1 MRRKNDFAAEMI
13 PIRLIISIAIIAA
26 IALMIGVGFR
36 NLSITSAENQIEIE
50 CRTLESKLYTMMGSG
65 VARDVDEINAGDGT
79 KRSITFN
86 LPDSLMYLAF
96 GVDPD
101 ADNDGELETGLTE
114 NGSAIFYRVSGGSKH
129 VLWLTQDEYRFREG
143 KYIDGKWVINGD
155 GQGYIITSGGSTTLT
170 FELVQKNHEIYILIQ
185 ATDTIDP

>member
-1 MRRKNDFAAEMI
+1 M
-13 PIRLIISIAIIAA
+13 
-26 IALMIGVGFR
+26 V
-36 NLSITSAENQIEIE
+36 
-50 CRTLESKLYTMMGSG
+50 Y
-65 VARDVDEINAGDGT
+65 
-79 KRSITFN
+79 
-86 LPDSLMYLAF
+86 
-96 GVDPD
+96 
-101 ADNDGELETGLTE
+101 LTE

-155 GQGYIITSGGSTTLT
+155 GQGFIITSGGVTTLT

>member
-1 MRRKNDFAAEMI
+1 
-13 PIRLIISIAIIAA
+13 
-26 IALMIGVGFR
+26 
-36 NLSITSAENQIEIE
+36 
-50 CRTLESKLYTMMGSG
+50 
-65 VARDVDEINAGDGT
+65 
-79 KRSITFN
+79 
-86 LPDSLMYLAF
+86 MYLAF

-101 ADNDGELETGLTE
+101 SDNNGELETGLTE

>member
-36 NLSITSAENQIEIE
+36 NLSITLAENQIEIE

-65 VARDVDEINAGDGT
+65 VARDVDEINAGEGT

-101 ADNDGELETGLTE
+101 PDNDGELETGLTE

>member
-36 NLSITSAENQIEIE
+36 NLSITLAENQIEIE

-101 ADNDGELETGLTE
+101 SDNDGELETGLTE

-129 VLWLTQDEYRFREG
+129 VLWLTQDEYRFIEG